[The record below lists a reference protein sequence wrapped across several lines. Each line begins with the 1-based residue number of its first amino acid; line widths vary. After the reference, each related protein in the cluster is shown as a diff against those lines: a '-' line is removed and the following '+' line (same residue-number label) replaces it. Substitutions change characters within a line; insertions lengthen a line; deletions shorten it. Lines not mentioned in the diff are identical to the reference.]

1 LNARNCNP
9 FGQKIVSVIRRNKQE
24 AGSNVRQMITLLL
37 LLLLLLLRV
46 DIAGRRLES

>member
-24 AGSNVRQMITLLL
+24 AGSNVGQMITLL